1 MQKQKKKK
9 QVQNFKEKGSAN
21 STTTTKIFIEQGN
34 IKKLNTRYGLG
45 LWYTSAERSFNDNDI
60 NNN

>member
-34 IKKLNTRYGLG
+34 IKKLNTRYD
-45 LWYTSAERSFNDNDI
+45 WFRFMVHQCRKVI
-60 NNN
+60 